1 MNKDQAKGAIKDAT
15 GKMQAKT
22 GPANSGSG
30 SSIGSPSGGDSSAG
44 KGAVGASKHADDP
57 MARKAS
63 DATPAA
69 KPRSDKL

>member
-22 GPANSGSG
+22 GAANSG

-57 MARKAS
+57 MARKAG

>member
-22 GPANSGSG
+22 SPANSG
-30 SSIGSPSGGDSSAG
+30 SSIGSPSGSDSSAG

-69 KPRSDKL
+69 KPRPDKA